1 MRSIESMPQILTDL
15 FPTFFKQMSL
25 IIYSILSIYI
35 FIIMGFLSKMS
46 FKEKIDDKTITL
58 INVYFLQVFLTF
70 WGLLL
75 RPVDITLL
83 YAPSAYLLIVLIVL
97 FLSIFVARKLFSD
110 QKERSIAT
118 VAAIIGN
125 TGNLGIPLNIAIFGE
140 DSIPYTTIVNL
151 VNVFVVYTFGV
162 YYYSR
167 GNFDVKTSLLN
178 IVKIPILWAAII
190 AIILSINGY
199 KPSKTIENMLM
210 MGAYASITMQL
221 FLFGIY
227 LHGTKIKEISRSLFT
242 LVTSVKF
249 LLLPLVAFV
258 VLLPLGLSP
267 MIKGIIFI
275 ELMMP
280 LAIANV
286 NLASLYDCLPRV
298 TTALVFTSSVM
309 FLGVIFVATKI
320 IGYF

>member
-1 MRSIESMPQILTDL
+1 MSSIIFS
-15 FPTFFKQMSL
+15 
-25 IIYSILSIYI
+25 IISIYI
-35 FIIMGFLSKMS
+35 FIATGFLSKMS

-83 YAPSAYLLIVLIVL
+83 WAPSAYLVIVLLVL
-97 FLSIFVARKLFSD
+97 FISVLVANKLFAD

-167 GNFDVKTSLLN
+167 GNFDVKTSIKN
-178 IVKIPILWAAII
+178 IVKIPILWAAIV
-190 AIILSINGY
+190 AILLSINGY
-199 KPSKTIENMLM
+199 KPSKVVENMLM

-227 LHGTKIKEISRSLFT
+227 LYGTKIKEINKTLFSL
-242 LVTSVKF
+242 VVSVKF
-249 LLLPLVAFV
+249 ILLPLVAFL
-258 VLLPLGLSP
+258 VLLPLELSP

-298 TTALVFTSSVM
+298 TTALVFITSVM
-309 FLGVIFVATKI
+309 FLGVIFIATKI
-320 IGYF
+320 ITFF

>member
-1 MRSIESMPQILTDL
+1 MSNIIFSIISV
-15 FPTFFKQMSL
+15 
-25 IIYSILSIYI
+25 YI
-35 FIIMGFLSKMS
+35 FILMGFLSKMS

-75 RPVDITLL
+75 KPVDISLL
-83 YAPSAYLLIVLIVL
+83 YAPSAYFVIVLLV
-97 FLSIFVARKLFSD
+97 FFVSIIVARKLFLN

-125 TGNLGIPLNIAIFGE
+125 TGNLGIPINIAIFGE
-140 DSIPYTTIVNL
+140 ASIPYTTIVNL
-151 VNVFVVYTFGV
+151 VNVFVVYSFGV

-178 IVKIPILWAAII
+178 IVKIPILWAAIA
-190 AIILSINGY
+190 AIILSISGY
-199 KPSKTIENMLM
+199 KPSKVIENMLM

-227 LHGTKIKEISRSLFT
+227 LYGTKIKEIDKTLFS
-242 LVTSVKF
+242 LVTIIKF
-249 LLLPLVAFV
+249 IILPLLAFG
-258 VLLPLGLSP
+258 VLYPLDLSP
-267 MIKGIIFI
+267 MIKGIVFI
-275 ELMMP
+275 ELIMP
-280 LAIANV
+280 LAIAKV
-286 NLASLYDCLPRV
+286 NLASLYDCAPRV
-298 TTALVFTSSVM
+298 VTALVFISSVM